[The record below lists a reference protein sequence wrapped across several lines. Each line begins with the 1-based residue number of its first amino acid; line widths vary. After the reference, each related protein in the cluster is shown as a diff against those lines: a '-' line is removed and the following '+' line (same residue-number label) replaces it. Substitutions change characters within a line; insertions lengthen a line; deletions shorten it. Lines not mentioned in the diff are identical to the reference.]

1 MVLLMLVRIP
11 VRGRVGKLNRQYVYY
26 ISGEAGEYLA
36 NYIGRSVVLGISL
49 NGAWVR
55 VKARLS
61 IAREFKPPRIAIY
74 LPTRLNPTWESLYD
88 KEVPGFIE
96 LEEAN

>member
-1 MVLLMLVRIP
+1 MLVRIP
-11 VRGRVGKLNRQYVYY
+11 VKGRVGRHGVRFAYY
-26 ISGEAGEYLA
+26 ISGEAGEYLV
-36 NYIGRSVVLGISL
+36 NYASRSIILGINI

>member
-1 MVLLMLVRIP
+1 MLVRVP

-36 NYIGRSVVLGISL
+36 GHVNKSVVLGISI
-49 NGAWVR
+49 NGVYIR
-55 VKARLS
+55 IRARLS
-61 IAREFKPPRIAIY
+61 IASGFRHTVIAIY

-88 KEVPGFIE
+88 REVPGFIE
-96 LEEAN
+96 LEE